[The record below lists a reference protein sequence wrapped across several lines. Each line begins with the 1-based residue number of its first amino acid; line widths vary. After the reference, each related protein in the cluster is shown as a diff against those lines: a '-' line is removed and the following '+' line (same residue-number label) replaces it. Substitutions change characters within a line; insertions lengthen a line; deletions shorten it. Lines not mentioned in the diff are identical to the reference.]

1 MFKIIMIFSHFPKIL
16 DATGLHFQA
25 LMQNPLALDI
35 LLLLKAW
42 NLLTKI

>member
-1 MFKIIMIFSHFPKIL
+1 MFKIIMIFSPKIS

-25 LMQNPLALDI
+25 LMQNPLELNI